1 MSVSAQTMLDNV
13 ETAINNILTG
23 GAVASYSVNGRSLQ
37 RMTLKELRDL
47 RDQLK
52 TEVARGETGGTTHLA
67 EFLEPG

>member
-23 GAVASYSVNGRSLQ
+23 GAVHSYTIDGRSLQ
-37 RMTLKELRDL
+37 RMSLKELRDM

-52 TEVARGETGGTTHLA
+52 LEVARAETGGTTSLA
-67 EFLEPG
+67 EFKEPG